1 MTDLRFALRQLA
13 FLRSDIAAAFRE
25 DPALRN
31 KVFGFVELLTYP
43 GVWAIT
49 FHRIAHLLA
58 ACRLPIIPL
67 VVSQVSRFL
76 TGIEIHPGAKIGK
89 GFFIDHG
96 MGVVIGETAEI
107 GDRVLMYHQ
116 VTLGGTSL
124 QAGKRH
130 PTIGDNVLLGAAAQ
144 IFGPVHIG
152 ENAQVGGGAVV
163 TKDVPANAVVVGNP
177 GRIVRRDGKKVPPPV
192 EQVDHLSLPDPLSEH
207 LQEIESRLQRL
218 ERQQQNRKA
227 H

>member
-1 MTDLRFALRQLA
+1 MSDLRFALWQLTY
-13 FLRSDIAAAFRE
+13 LPSDIVAAFRE

-31 KVFGFVELLTYP
+31 KVFGVVELLTYP
-43 GVWAIT
+43 GVWATI
-49 FHRIAHLLA
+49 FHRLAHLLA
-58 ACRLPIIPL
+58 ALRIPVLPRL
-67 VVSQVSRFL
+67 VSQVSRVL
-76 TGIEIHPGAKIGK
+76 TGIEIHPGAKIGR

-107 GDRVLMYHQ
+107 GHRVLMYHQ

-130 PTIGDNVLLGAAAQ
+130 PTVGDNVLLGAAAQ

-152 ENAQVGGGAVV
+152 DNAQVGGGAVV

-177 GRIVRRDGKKVPPPV
+177 GRIVRRNGKKLPPPV
-192 EQVDHLSLPDPLSEH
+192 EHADHLSLPDPISMQLH
-207 LQEIESRLQRL
+207 ALESRLKQL
-218 ERQQQNRKA
+218 ERQAKSRNG
-227 H
+227 